1 MADRSKIVPWAV
13 GLGFLLM
20 LPMFFM
26 DWSGGGDYP
35 QLEKAGRVVRYMS
48 APRQLQR
55 SSFITFYPEGKPSE
69 FVSWMFSEMG
79 AAEWPP
85 SEWELDSMEREG
97 MRSAGMP
104 IIPKSVRIY
113 SRLKKN
119 GSKQIVVK
127 ADDGRG
133 LILIEGYLASD
144 QPPALSKQWLFKRP
158 GTS

>member
-1 MADRSKIVPWAV
+1 MAERSKNVPLAV
-13 GLGFLLM
+13 GSGFLLM

-35 QLEKAGRVVRYMS
+35 QLEKAGRVVRHMS

-55 SSFITFYPEGKPSE
+55 SSFTAFYPKGKPSE

-85 SEWELDSMEREG
+85 SEWELDPTERDG

-104 IIPKSVRIY
+104 IIPKRVRIY

-133 LILIEGYLASD
+133 LILIEGYLAPD
-144 QPPALSKQWLFKRP
+144 QPPVLSKQWLFKRS
-158 GTS
+158 GAS

>member
-1 MADRSKIVPWAV
+1 MAERSKIVPLAV

-55 SSFITFYPEGKPSE
+55 SSFIAFYPKGKPSE
-69 FVSWMFSEMG
+69 FLSWMFSEMG

-85 SEWELDSMEREG
+85 SEGELDPMEREG

-104 IIPKSVRIY
+104 IIPTGVRIY

-127 ADDGRG
+127 ADNRRG
-133 LILIEGYLASD
+133 LILIEGYLAPD
-144 QPPALSKQWLFKRP
+144 QPVVLSKQWPFKLPR
-158 GTS
+158 TS

>member
-1 MADRSKIVPWAV
+1 MAERSKIVPWAV
-13 GLGFLLM
+13 GLAFLLM

-35 QLEKAGRVVRYMS
+35 QLEKASHVVRYMS

-55 SSFITFYPEGKPSE
+55 SSFIAFYPEGKPSE
-69 FVSWMFSEMG
+69 FVSWIFSEMG

-85 SEWELDSMEREG
+85 SEWELDPMEREG
-97 MRSAGMP
+97 LRTAGIP
-104 IIPKSVRIY
+104 IIPKHVRIY
-113 SRLKKN
+113 SRLKKD

-133 LILIEGYLASD
+133 LLLIEGYLAPE
-144 QPPALSKQWLFKRP
+144 QPPVVTKQWPFKLPR
-158 GTS
+158 TS